1 MELLRSPLTVVDQ
14 GRSHKIRSSS
24 LFLSERER
32 ARGGGSISGVCYQTF
47 SLPVEREVSKKIR
60 REKARCKFQEI
71 AVGEL

>member
-1 MELLRSPLTVVDQ
+1 MESLRSPLTVVVQ

-47 SLPVEREVSKKIR
+47 SLPVEREVR
-60 REKARCKFQEI
+60 RYDGRKRAVSCKRLQ
-71 AVGEL
+71 